1 MPPALQAHTFLM
13 MAASPEDVSRVKA
26 GALAPGAI
34 QMMRDL
40 EALWGL
46 RFLIRRVEQDG
57 LEAAGSAAR
66 RREEEE
72 EEEEEGESEDSDDDG
87 VMLKRQSRPAHAV
100 ATVADEFVLSC
111 RGVGVRGHRKAT

>member
-1 MPPALQAHTFLM
+1 M
-13 MAASPEDVSRVKA
+13 MASSPEDVSRVKV
-26 GALAPGAI
+26 GALVPGAI

-57 LEAAGSAAR
+57 QEEAAAR
-66 RREEEE
+66 LREDVEEDEEEE
-72 EEEEEGESEDSDDDG
+72 DSEDSEDDE
-87 VMLKRQSRPAHAV
+87 VMLKRQSRARKSAV
-100 ATVADEFVLSC
+100 PVSADEFVLSC